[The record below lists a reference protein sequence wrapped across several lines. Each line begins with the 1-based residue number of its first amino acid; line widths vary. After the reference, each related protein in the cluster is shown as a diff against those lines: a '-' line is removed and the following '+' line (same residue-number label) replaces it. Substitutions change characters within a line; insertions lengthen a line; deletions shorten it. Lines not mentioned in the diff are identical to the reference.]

1 MTEIKSPPP
10 ATDEPYV
17 DPNQA
22 QPDEG
27 DAESPKNDP
36 VPTGPEEGEDA

>member
-1 MTEIKSPPP
+1 MTEIPSPPP
-10 ATDEPYV
+10 EIDEPYV
-17 DPNQA
+17 DPNEA

-36 VPTGPEEGEDA
+36 VPEEEE